1 MTMNIINK
9 LKPHIQECIGKYM
22 NENQTKIIKENK
34 LMYDCLDEI
43 NVLAYN
49 HLLNKTIDFNK
60 EAFTKK
66 LMEILTR
73 WAEND

>member
-1 MTMNIINK
+1 MNIIDK
-9 LKPHIQECIGKYM
+9 LKPHIQDCISKYM
-22 NENQTKIIKENK
+22 PENQTKIINFNK

-60 EAFTKK
+60 EEFTKK
-66 LMEILTR
+66 LMKILNR

>member
-1 MTMNIINK
+1 
-9 LKPHIQECIGKYM
+9 
-22 NENQTKIIKENK
+22 
-34 LMYDCLDEI
+34 MYDCLDEI

>member
-1 MTMNIINK
+1 MLKAIRLK
-9 LKPHIQECIGKYM
+9 VGGLKPGGLHD
-22 NENQTKIIKENK
+22 ENQTKIIKENK